1 MWQLSL
7 FCLESGVNDVDLSP
21 ANLEQTKKFA
31 KLVKQLDEKKQQALL
46 LIIKGSAVL
55 SGVEKDVLL

>member
-1 MWQLSL
+1 MPNPQ
-7 FCLESGVNDVDLSP
+7 LSP
-21 ANLEQTKKFA
+21 ADLEQTKKFA

-46 LIIKGSAVL
+46 LIIKDSAVL

>member
-1 MWQLSL
+1 MRNYKK
-7 FCLESGVNDVDLSP
+7 EVGKMNDTKLSP
-21 ANLEQTKKFA
+21 TDLEQAKKFA

>member
-1 MWQLSL
+1 MTNPQLS
-7 FCLESGVNDVDLSP
+7 STDP
-21 ANLEQTKKFA
+21 EQAKKFA

-55 SGVEKDVLL
+55 SGAEKDVLL

>member
-1 MWQLSL
+1 MANSK
-7 FCLESGVNDVDLSP
+7 LSP
-21 ANLEQTKKFA
+21 AELEQTKKFA
-31 KLVKQLDEKKQQALL
+31 KLVEQLDEKEQQALL

>member
-1 MWQLSL
+1 MT
-7 FCLESGVNDVDLSP
+7 NPKLSP
-21 ANLEQTKKFA
+21 TDLEQAKKFA

-55 SGVEKDVLL
+55 SGAEEDVLL

>member
-1 MWQLSL
+1 MKNYKK
-7 FCLESGVNDVDLSP
+7 GVSKMNDIKLSP
-21 ANLEQTKKFA
+21 ADLEQAKKIA

-55 SGVEKDVLL
+55 SGAEGDVLL